1 MLVVPV
7 LVVPVLVVPV
17 LVDPVLAVPLA
28 VPPEAVSVG
37 LVVAPPEPG
46 VLDADGGVED
56 ALPGADEDS
65 VALGVAVLDGV
76 AVDVAQG
83 VPVALG
89 EALRPALLLA
99 FAEAVEV
106 AVPFAVPFTV
116 PVVVAVL
123 VAVVV
128 PLGLV
133 PLPTVL
139 PPDPLSEALLGGRL
153 DALLTGVPLGVTG
166 LADLAGVAAADED
179 EGHPAGSALLGAAE
193 AAPWPV
199 LPPAE
204 PIWVPD
210 PFVLGTSLPVLELAI
225 PTAEPSWTTASRSG
239 GTARATPM
247 ANTAQAAARAGRS
260 SPYRQSR
267 CCRG

>member
-1 MLVVPV
+1 VVP
-7 LVVPVLVVPV
+7 LPVVPV
-17 LVDPVLAVPLA
+17 LVDPVLADPVLAVPLS
-28 VPPEAVSVG
+28 VPPEAVAVG

-46 VLDADGGVED
+46 VLDAGGGGVED

-65 VALGVAVLDGV
+65 VALGLAVLDGV

-89 EALRPALLLA
+89 DALRAALLLA
-99 FAEAVEV
+99 VAEAVEV

-133 PLPTVL
+133 PPPTVL
-139 PPDPLSEALLGGRL
+139 PPDPLSVALLGVRL
-153 DALLTGVPLGVTG
+153 DALLTGVPLGVTDFAG
-166 LADLAGVAAADED
+166 LAAADED
-179 EGHPAGSALLGAAE
+179 VEHAVGSALLWPAE
-193 AAPWPV
+193 VPPWPV
-199 LPPAE
+199 PLAAE
-204 PIWVPD
+204 PIGVLD
-210 PFVLGTSLPVLELAI
+210 PFVLGTPLPVLELGI
-225 PTAEPSWTTASRSG
+225 TAEASWTKASRSG

-267 CCRG
+267 CCRGA